1 MAGIKSKVLGKQ
13 THRCLSF
20 LYITRPG
27 GREVTFLVR
36 RPYRGGDRACSGFF
50 WLLRGKSL
58 ERLGGKRCD
67 RNKPGGWMIL
77 DTLEGVAGL
86 LVV

>member
-1 MAGIKSKVLGKQ
+1 M
-13 THRCLSF
+13 
-20 LYITRPG
+20 
-27 GREVTFLVR
+27 R
-36 RPYRGGDRACSGFF
+36 RDLIGGGDRACSGFF
-50 WLLRGKSL
+50 WLSRGKSL

-86 LVV
+86 LVSEPLLRVLSVGSSRRMEEKGG